1 MSVRVLIVDYND
13 QRRAHLR
20 DFLKARFNEWDVDE
34 LATHPPIPPRDID
47 TNKLSLV
54 KTRHYDLMIGHL
66 GGNPSGYDCLK
77 VFKDHNSKGK
87 VVLYTKSSTI
97 QLEQFNQ
104 LKLADRVFKRSENDA
119 ILFDNAGEMM
129 TVIEEVMKSPGVTYW
144 KNPFKEPT
152 VLVPVLGLATAV
164 IGLTSALVKALMP

>member
-1 MSVRVLIVDYND
+1 MSIRALIVDYND

-20 DFLKARFNEWDVDE
+20 DFIKARFTDWDVDE

-54 KTRHYDLMIGHL
+54 KARRYDLMIGHL

-77 VFKDHNSKGK
+77 VFKNHNAKGK
-87 VVLYTKSSTI
+87 AVLYTKSTTI

-104 LKLADRVFKRSENDA
+104 LKLADRVFKRSDNDD
-119 ILFDNAGEMM
+119 ILFENADEMM
-129 TVIEEVMKSPGVTYW
+129 TVIEEVMKAPGVTYW
-144 KNPFKEPT
+144 KNPLKEPT
-152 VLVPVLGLATAV
+152 VLIPILGLVTAI
-164 IGLTSALVKALMP
+164 IGLGSALVKALTP